1 MGRRTGS
8 GVLAGLL
15 LALATPGHAQEAMEA
30 EPAATSLAGDYD
42 ASEREMVAGIRLG
55 KDGRFQFGLTVG
67 SLDQMAEGRWEADGK
82 RVRLISDPRPVA
94 PTIKAGRVEATSPD
108 QPFAIRLVGPSGRD
122 VPGVDLRIEFD
133 GGTPLDS
140 YLPGGPWSLP
150 EDEKRIPRFVTFS
163 IPSHRIEF
171 PRLPLESRPGTTAV
185 FDLTPN
191 DFGVADMTDAVVM
204 VEGDTLTLTY
214 ALGTLRMR
222 RRSAD

>member
-1 MGRRTGS
+1 LIVQRPGW

-15 LALATPGHAQEAMEA
+15 FALATPGHAQEAE

-67 SLDQMAEGRWEADGK
+67 SLDQMAQGRWKADGN
-82 RVRLISDPRPVA
+82 RVHLTSDPRPVPPA
-94 PTIKAGRVEATSPD
+94 IKAGRVEATPG
-108 QPFAIRLVGPSGRD
+108 QPFAIRVVGPSGQD

-133 GGTPLDS
+133 SGEPLDS
-140 YLPGGPWSLP
+140 YLPGSAWSLP
-150 EDEKRIPRFVTFS
+150 EDEKRTPRFVTFS
-163 IPSHRIEF
+163 ISSHRIEF
-171 PRLPLESRPGTTAV
+171 PRLRLDARPGTTAI

-191 DFGVADMTDAVVM
+191 DFGVADMTDAVVT

-214 ALGTLRMR
+214 TLGTLRMR
-222 RRSAD
+222 RRADD

>member
-1 MGRRTGS
+1 MTAWRPG

-15 LALATPGHAQEAMEA
+15 LALTTSGHAQEAGESA
-30 EPAATSLAGDYD
+30 LAPASLAGDYD

-67 SLDQMAEGRWEADGK
+67 SLDQMAQGRWEADGN

-94 PTIKAGRVEATSPD
+94 PTIKAGRVENAPPD
-108 QPFAIRLVGPSGRD
+108 QPFAIRVVGPSGRD

-133 GGTPLDS
+133 AGAPLES

-150 EDEKRIPRFVTFS
+150 EDEKRVPRFVTFS
-163 IPSHRIEF
+163 ISSHRIEF
-171 PRLPLESRPGTTAV
+171 PRQPLDARPGTTAV

-191 DFGVADMTDAVVM
+191 DFGVADMTDAVVT
-204 VEGDTLTLTY
+204 VNGDTLTLTY
-214 ALGTLRMR
+214 ALGTLRLKR
-222 RRSAD
+222 RKGD